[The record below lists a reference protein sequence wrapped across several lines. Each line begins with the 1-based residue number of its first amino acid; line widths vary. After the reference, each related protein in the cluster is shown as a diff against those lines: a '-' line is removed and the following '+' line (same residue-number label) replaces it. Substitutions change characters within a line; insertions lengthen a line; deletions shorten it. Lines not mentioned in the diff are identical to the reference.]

1 MKILMVCLGNICRS
15 PLAEGILLTK
25 IRDKSLLWEVDSA
38 GTSAYHAGDLP
49 DTRSIRVAAKHG
61 LDISYQRSRKVTQR
75 DLDEFDLIFA
85 MDASNFRNLN
95 QLTINNE
102 QRKKIKLI
110 MNEAFPDENR
120 GVPDPYWDDDGFQK
134 VYDMLDLA
142 CGQIIKNYG

>member
-85 MDASNFRNLN
+85 MDASNFSNLN

-102 QRKKIKLI
+102 QLKKIKLI

-142 CGQIIKNYG
+142 CEQIIKNYR

>member
-25 IRDKSLLWEVDSA
+25 IRDKSLPWEVDSA

-49 DTRSIRVAAKHG
+49 DARSIRVAAKHG
-61 LDISYQRSRKVTQR
+61 LDINYQRSRKVTQR

-85 MDASNFRNLN
+85 MDASNFSNLN
-95 QLTINNE
+95 QLTIKNE

-110 MNEAFPDENR
+110 MNEAFPNENR

-142 CGQIIKNYG
+142 CEQIIKNYG

>member
-25 IRDKSLLWEVDSA
+25 IRDKSLPWEVDSA
-38 GTSAYHAGDLP
+38 GTSAYHAGDQP
-49 DTRSIRVAAKHG
+49 DARSIRVAAKHG
-61 LDISYQRSRKVTQR
+61 LDINYQRSRKVTQR

-85 MDASNFRNLN
+85 MDASNFSNLN
-95 QLTINNE
+95 QLTIKNE

-110 MNEAFPDENR
+110 MNEAFPNENR

-142 CGQIIKNYG
+142 CEQIIKNYG